1 MPLIPGERFVDLR
14 DIQHLLS
21 TKALLS
27 RTPMIGWRAI
37 GCSSRNAG
45 LAGEQSVAL
54 HGTRDRLES
63 NRLVSREF
71 GIGWGAIGCCSSEF
85 RLRGKQ
91 WVALRGNPRTT
102 VRQPPVAL
110 SARTWRHVM
119 CFNLV
124 HDLQHITAWSEVGS
138 HG

>member
-45 LAGEQSVAL
+45 SAGEQSVGL
-54 HGTRDRLES
+54 QGMWDRLES
-63 NRLVSREF
+63 NRLVSREC
-71 GIGWGAIGCCSSEF
+71 GIGWRAIGWSP
-85 RLRGKQ
+85 
-91 WVALRGNPRTT
+91 GN
-102 VRQPPVAL
+102 
-110 SARTWRHVM
+110 
-119 CFNLV
+119 
-124 HDLQHITAWSEVGS
+124 VGS
-138 HG
+138 AGEQLVAVHLNSDCVGSNG